1 MVRDRT
7 SSGSEPAT
15 VREGAPRTAGDGHL
29 LRPGT
34 ELVDRYRVL
43 AVLGRGGWGVVYR
56 AHDLELELD
65 IALKLL
71 HPEAAADPVQAQMFR
86 NEVRIA
92 RRVTH
97 PNVCRLH
104 DLVASPDG
112 CFITME
118 YVAGEPLSARL
129 ARGRL
134 APGEAHRVLRD
145 VTAGLA
151 AAHTAGV
158 IHRDLKPANVL
169 VADDRA
175 LIADFGVAYDRRAI
189 DRMLDL
195 DPPRALGTRGYM
207 APEQA
212 TGAPI
217 DARVDVY
224 ALGLLGVILL
234 TGQRPPT
241 AATGTIS
248 DAEARA
254 PASLDP
260 AVLLDAAPA
269 GSAPAVVALIR
280 DCLAIAPADRP
291 RDAGEVLERLAHAA

>member
-1 MVRDRT
+1 MVSDRAP
-7 SSGSEPAT
+7 SACEPAT
-15 VREGAPRTAGDGHL
+15 LREGPARDDERHL

-56 AHDLELELD
+56 ARDLELELD
-65 IALKLL
+65 IALKQL
-71 HPEAAADPVQAQMFR
+71 HPDAAADPVQAAMFR
-86 NEVRIA
+86 TEVRIA
-92 RRVTH
+92 RRVSH

-118 YVAGEPLSARL
+118 YIAGEPLSAHL
-129 ARGRL
+129 ARGPL
-134 APGEAHRVLRD
+134 ASPDAHRVLHD

-151 AAHTAGV
+151 AAHAAGV

-169 VADDRA
+169 VTDARA
-175 LIADFGVAYDRRAI
+175 LIADFGVACDRRAI
-189 DRMLDL
+189 A
-195 DPPRALGTRGYM
+195 PEPARALGTRGYM

-234 TGQRPPT
+234 TGQQPPL
-241 AATGTIS
+241 AATGSITE
-248 DAEARA
+248 DDVALAGEC
-254 PASLDP
+254 LDP
-260 AVLLDAAPA
+260 AVLLDAAA
-269 GSAPAVVALIR
+269 SRLAPALVRLIR

-291 RDAGEVLERLAHAA
+291 RDAAEVLDRLARAA

>member
-1 MVRDRT
+1 MARGARAVEV
-7 SSGSEPAT
+7 EPVT
-15 VREGAPRTAGDGHL
+15 VRERAGRGEPPHPL
-29 LRPGT
+29 LRVGT
-34 ELVDRYRVL
+34 ELADRYRIL

-56 AHDLELELD
+56 ARDLTLELD

-71 HPEAAADPVQAQMFR
+71 HPDIAADPAQAAMFR

-104 DLVASPDG
+104 DLVDVPGA

-118 YVAGEPLSARL
+118 YIAGEPLSARL

-134 APGEAHRVLRD
+134 AATAARRVLHD

-151 AAHTAGV
+151 AAHAAGV

-169 VADDRA
+169 VAEDRA
-175 LIADFGVAYDRRAI
+175 LIVDFGVACDGAARAAEPAGDI
-189 DRMLDL
+189 G
-195 DPPRALGTRGYM
+195 PLGTRGYM

-212 TGAPI
+212 GGAPI

-224 ALGLLGVILL
+224 ALGLLAVILL
-234 TGQRPPT
+234 TGHRPPL
-241 AATGTIS
+241 AATGS
-248 DAEARA
+248 VADPDDEA
-254 PASLDP
+254 PPSLDP
-260 AVLLDAAPA
+260 AAALTDEDVDVEPA
-269 GSAPAVVALIR
+269 LVGLIR
-280 DCLAIAPADRP
+280 DCLAIAPGDRP
-291 RDAGEVLERLAHAA
+291 RDACAVLARLTRS